1 MNIVFHAHNATVN
14 DALQRRAEQAVRKL
28 AGRLPRVVDATV
40 RFVEDG
46 PMRRVEIELHAAP
59 NRRLVS
65 AASGRLYALALADA
79 VGGLEAQVDRQR
91 AAKERRR
98 RAAVRGGGP
107 AELLPVGGAA
117 QLPDDVLADISP
129 DTMRD
134 PADARTRRRGAL
146 EA

>member
-91 AAKERRR
+91 AAKTRRR

-107 AELLPVGGAA
+107 AELLPGGAA

-129 DTMRD
+129 DPMRD
-134 PADARTRRRGAL
+134 LADARTRRRGAL